1 MRELTRE
8 DLLNILYGCA
18 ILGTG
23 GGGTLED
30 GISLVDKAFDAGK
43 KFVLADFD
51 EVDPE
56 TLIGTPYFCGAIS
69 PITEEE
75 RKKFGSLPKPEK
87 DPSLI
92 ALETVEKFLG
102 KSVPAMISTELGAD
116 NTAIAFYTAAMND
129 RIILDGDPA
138 GRSVPGLQHSTYYL
152 DDIPMYPLGACTDF
166 GESMVI
172 SYLPNDMRGEDILR
186 AVAAASLNSV
196 AIVDHIA
203 PAKDIGASVIK
214 GAITRAEKIGKAFR
228 EAISSESGFEIDLGD
243 TVTQAAGGKRIFQGV
258 VRENTFETRDGYT
271 FGDMY
276 MDGEGE
282 WEGHE
287 LHIWYQNENIMCYL
301 DNEVYVT
308 VPELIVVLNLDDKTP
323 QMNPLAKTG
332 THVDVLCFPADKPW
346 MTEKG
351 LSVFGPKSF
360 GFEKEWAPFLEY

>member
-1 MRELTRE
+1 MRKLTRE
-8 DLLNILYGCA
+8 ELLDILYGCA

-30 GISLVDKAFDAGK
+30 GITLIDKALDAGK
-43 KFVLADFD
+43 EYKLADFD

-69 PITEEE
+69 PLTEEE
-75 RKKFGSLPKPEK
+75 RIKFESLPIPTKEPA
-87 DPSLI
+87 LI
-92 ALETVEKFLG
+92 ALEAVEKFMG
-102 KSVPAMISTELGAD
+102 RPVPAMISTELGAD

-138 GRSVPGLQHSTYYL
+138 GRSVPSLQHSTYYL

-166 GESMVI
+166 GEAMI
-172 SYLPNDMRGEDILR
+172 LTYLPNDMRGEDILR
-186 AVAAASLNSV
+186 AVAAVSRNSV

-203 PAKDIGASVIK
+203 PAKDIGASVIR

-228 EAISSESGFEIDLGD
+228 DGVKADSDLGD
-243 TVTQAAGGKRIFQGV
+243 AVTDAAGGKRIFRGT
-258 VRENTFETRDGYT
+258 VRDNAYETRDGYT

-276 MDGEGE
+276 VTGEGQ

-287 LHIWYQNENIMCYL
+287 LHIWYQNENIMSYL
-301 DNEVYVT
+301 DGEVYVT
-308 VPELIVVLNLDDKTP
+308 VPELVVVLDLDEKSP
-323 QMNPLAKTG
+323 QMNPYARTG
-332 THVDVLCFPADKPW
+332 EHVDVLCLPADKPW

-351 LSVFGPKSF
+351 LACFGPKSF
-360 GFEKEWAPFLEY
+360 GFEKEWEPYLEY